1 MGHLV
6 GILGEGDPSPFGICK
21 VHVWSYQRLLDGLP
35 DAPWLVK
42 HNPPELERSLLH
54 QAWWQ
59 LWSLPGEV
67 RRYHC
72 DILLSTDAGT
82 VGNVRPSVVMSRDML
97 SYEPGEMRR
106 YGFSKAWLRLLLLRY
121 IQARSMK
128 RAEGVIFLTKYA
140 AETIQKTIGGLPNI
154 RVIPHGVGAAFRQRA
169 ASQALVEKPHKGIH
183 CLYVSNAAMYKHQW
197 VVIRAIGE
205 LRRRGHAVALYLAG
219 GGSGKAQRLLDA
231 EIARTDP
238 QREFVKTIGFVR
250 HEEIPALLARADLF
264 IFASSCENMPNTL
277 VEAMASGLPIASSN
291 RGPMPE
297 VLKDGGVYF
306 DPEDHESIV
315 AAVQSIIV
323 NRDLRAR
330 IARRARELSERYS
343 WTSCARETWEFL
355 RENVR

>member
-1 MGHLV
+1 
-6 GILGEGDPSPFGICK
+6 
-21 VHVWSYQRLLDGLP
+21 
-35 DAPWLVK
+35 
-42 HNPPELERSLLH
+42 
-54 QAWWQ
+54 
-59 LWSLPGEV
+59 
-67 RRYHC
+67 
-72 DILLSTDAGT
+72 
-82 VGNVRPSVVMSRDML
+82 
-97 SYEPGEMRR
+97 
-106 YGFSKAWLRLLLLRY
+106 
-121 IQARSMK
+121 
-128 RAEGVIFLTKYA
+128 
-140 AETIQKTIGGLPNI
+140 
-154 RVIPHGVGAAFRQRA
+154 
-169 ASQALVEKPHKGIH
+169 
-183 CLYVSNAAMYKHQW
+183 MYKHQW